1 MTTTH
6 TPGIKGK
13 RNAKASAGLRDAV
26 SDLLNVLEDLVERDR
41 SEAAESGF
49 TDDEMTWLEDARRAI
64 AKAKHSSPDRLRPAG
79 SSGGVWREL
88 SAAPGARRKLA
99 SRFAR
104 EAEALQKSLRNNGE
118 YQLDFENGH
127 S

>member
-13 RNAKASAGLRDAV
+13 RNAKANAGLRDAV

-64 AKAKHSSPDRLRPAG
+64 AKAKPLIA
-79 SSGGVWREL
+79 
-88 SAAPGARRKLA
+88 
-99 SRFAR
+99 
-104 EAEALQKSLRNNGE
+104 
-118 YQLDFENGH
+118 
-127 S
+127 